1 MAYFLKKTTT
11 KKGIYLQIYESYRN
25 KEKKETSHRSYK
37 AIGYVQDLINKGIC
51 NPIEYYK
58 NIVNEMNEQ
67 RKKEIK
73 EARVKEIEESPIKN
87 IGYFLIKSVFNTL
100 DIKTHLELLA
110 KIGGKTYDIY
120 EVITSLVSARVVS
133 PCSKLKTMNEV
144 IPSFLE
150 TVSFTLDQ
158 LYDNILPFLGEEYE
172 RIIEIVNYA
181 FNKKYSRR
189 TKQVYFDG
197 TNYYFE
203 IDREKNDQRK
213 GPSKENRMDPI
224 ISMGLLLDEEQ
235 IPLDMKIFP
244 GNESEKPILR
254 EVITKMKEQNNIKGR
269 TIQVADKWLNCTKN
283 IIEAIKNGDGYI
295 FSQSIKKLSSKE
307 KQWALLDN
315 QHNEWI
321 DVRDNK
327 GNLSFRYKFCID
339 EFPYKYV
346 DENNK
351 TITLKLTQ
359 KRIITYNPK
368 LAEKKRMEISKM
380 IDKAKELNNSQ
391 AKRREYGDVS
401 KYVSFLPISNE
412 GEILEDTV
420 VKATINQDKVD
431 EDLLLAGYNLLITSE
446 INKSEREIY
455 NIYHQLWK
463 IEDTFRTLKSELEA
477 RPAYLQRQDSLYGH
491 FLICYLS
498 VFALRILEI
507 KKFNNEVNIQE
518 IISFIRNLQIL
529 KNGNSYVNLGSKSK
543 IKNINDKLN
552 LKLTNYFLTD
562 KTIKDLLKFK
572 L

>member
-1 MAYFLKKTTT
+1 
-11 KKGIYLQIYESYRN
+11 
-25 KEKKETSHRSYK
+25 
-37 AIGYVQDLINKGIC
+37 
-51 NPIEYYK
+51 
-58 NIVNEMNEQ
+58 
-67 RKKEIK
+67 
-73 EARVKEIEESPIKN
+73 
-87 IGYFLIKSVFNTL
+87 
-100 DIKTHLELLA
+100 
-110 KIGGKTYDIY
+110 
-120 EVITSLVSARVVS
+120 
-133 PCSKLKTMNEV
+133 
-144 IPSFLE
+144 
-150 TVSFTLDQ
+150 
-158 LYDNILPFLGEEYE
+158 
-172 RIIEIVNYA
+172 
-181 FNKKYSRR
+181 
-189 TKQVYFDG
+189 
-197 TNYYFE
+197 
-203 IDREKNDQRK
+203 
-213 GPSKENRMDPI
+213 
-224 ISMGLLLDEEQ
+224 
-235 IPLDMKIFP
+235 
-244 GNESEKPILR
+244 
-254 EVITKMKEQNNIKGR
+254 MKEQNNIKGR
-269 TIQVADKWLNCTKN
+269 TIQVADKGLNCTKN